1 MVRYRAETSLEITE
15 NIFQNTVSRDSDT
28 KQLKTQ
34 ITELT
39 DKV

>member
-1 MVRYRAETSLEITE
+1 MVRYRAETSLVITE